1 MVLYYTATW
10 CPPCRAIAPI
20 FEKLSEKYE
29 NIVFTKIDVDQLP
42 EAATAASIRS
52 VPTFIFKNKGK
63 TVTEVSFPLIR
74 CLILLN
80 SLAELMPLNLKVLSL
95 LSISYRFTP

>member
-29 NIVFTKIDVDQLP
+29 NVVFTKIDVDQLP
-42 EAATAASIRS
+42 EAAAAASISS
-52 VPTFIFKNKGK
+52 VPTFILKNNGK
-63 TVTEVSFPLIR
+63 TMTQVNQHPFSV
-74 CLILLN
+74 
-80 SLAELMPLNLKVLSL
+80 
-95 LSISYRFTP
+95 